1 MPDFQQQKD
10 CGNVAAEGLAQTQVG
25 VKVISVNSM
34 DEAMKIATG
43 EANADSKHLTVP
55 LYMPLEN
62 DLRFEDALKCVS
74 QKLHEDVT
82 QGDVELIA
90 IAMGWMTQKD
100 KSWPL
105 QLVLY
110 RADEAYMTYSKFE
123 DEFEMAVLMDGDGRR
138 YLNRE
143 KLPLEEALR
152 QWIAGFVNWNCEVP
166 GLYRLQYALI
176 SPTTA

>member
-1 MPDFQQQKD
+1 MPDFQQPKD

-25 VKVISVNSM
+25 VKVVSIDSM

-43 EANADSKHLTVP
+43 EANADSRHLTVP

-62 DLRFEDALKCVS
+62 DLPLEDALKYVS
-74 QKLHEDVT
+74 HKLHDEVNR
-82 QGDVELIA
+82 GNVELIA
-90 IAMGWMTQKD
+90 IAMGWMTQND

-110 RADEAYMTYSKFE
+110 WGDEAYMTFSKFE
-123 DEFEMAVLMDGDGRR
+123 GEFEMAVLMDGHGRR

-143 KLPLEEALR
+143 KLSREEALR
-152 QWIAGFVNWNCEVP
+152 QWIAGFLNWNCEVP
-166 GLYRLQYALI
+166 GLYQLQYAFI
-176 SPTTA
+176 SPATA